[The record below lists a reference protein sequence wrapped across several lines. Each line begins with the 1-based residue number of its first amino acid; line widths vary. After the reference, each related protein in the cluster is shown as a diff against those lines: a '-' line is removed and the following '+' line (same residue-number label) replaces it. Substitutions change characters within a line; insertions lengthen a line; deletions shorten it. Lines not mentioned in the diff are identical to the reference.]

1 MNNSGRI
8 NGFDALRAIA
18 MWLGVVLHAL
28 IVYKSVPE
36 PNWPHDDSFNSEFL
50 DWLYQYIHVFRM
62 PLFFLVAG
70 FFARLVITRS
80 GIKYFRIQRTKRILI
95 PFIIGVIVIVPVSLF
110 PFHFYNGFYN
120 GNLSIGQSLRHAVSQ
135 MLNWNG
141 LLHLW
146 FLYYL
151 LFFYII
157 ALIIYA
163 FVRKSDFN
171 FSLTLQKSFGKIS
184 LTKIFIAVL
193 VLYLLLFGFKVFTP
207 PVYTGI
213 KPNIIYLLYY
223 GFFFTLGWLMQ
234 INMNSVNSLTRFG
247 WWLFIAGSALSILR
261 FLEPEFI
268 DITFQ
273 YFFVSLET
281 ICLVAGLTG
290 IFIKHCNLESK
301 LWRYFSDASYW
312 VYLIHISIVVT
323 LQVLMLY
330 SVIPGWFRMPL
341 VIIVTFAITMITY
354 HYFVRYTIIGEYLHG
369 KRIRPSKPRL

>member
-110 PFHFYNGFYN
+110 PFHFYSGFYN

-135 MLNWNG
+135 MINWNG

-151 LFFYII
+151 LFFYVI
-157 ALIIYA
+157 AVIIYA
-163 FVRKSDFN
+163 FIRKSDFS
-171 FSLTLQKSFGKIS
+171 FSLTAQKSFGKIS
-184 LTKIFIAVL
+184 LMKIFIAVL

-213 KPNIIYLLYY
+213 QPNIIYLL
-223 GFFFTLGWLMQ
+223 
-234 INMNSVNSLTRFG
+234 
-247 WWLFIAGSALSILR
+247 
-261 FLEPEFI
+261 
-268 DITFQ
+268 
-273 YFFVSLET
+273 
-281 ICLVAGLTG
+281 
-290 IFIKHCNLESK
+290 
-301 LWRYFSDASYW
+301 
-312 VYLIHISIVVT
+312 
-323 LQVLMLY
+323 
-330 SVIPGWFRMPL
+330 
-341 VIIVTFAITMITY
+341 
-354 HYFVRYTIIGEYLHG
+354 
-369 KRIRPSKPRL
+369 